1 MRTAYRCR
9 AYPDDAQQQVLN
21 RTFGC
26 VRVVWNQTLADRHAR
41 YQATGKGVS
50 YAATDAALTA
60 MKKTPELEW
69 LNEVSSVPLQQALR
83 HQHKAFEAFFAKRA
97 RYPRFKSRYARQSA
111 TYTRSG
117 FRMKGGALWLA
128 KTAAPVRFVWTWPG
142 IDVATLDPTSVTVA
156 RDPAGRWYVTF
167 HADMPDP
174 APLSSVGES
183 VGVDVGLKD
192 FAVLSTGEKI
202 GHPRDWER
210 HEKRLKRYQRK
221 LARCQKGSAN
231 RAKAKAKVARAHASI
246 ADARRDFLHKTS
258 TRLTR
263 EADVIAVEDL
273 AVKNMV
279 RNRSLARAISC
290 TGWTEFRAMLEYKA
304 ERYGRTVVAVDRWY
318 PSSKTC
324 SACGHLLASL
334 SLGTRHWTCPGC
346 GTRHD
351 RDINAAK
358 NILAAGLAAGAGNG
372 TDACGGGVRR
382 AGATRA
388 RSPVKQEPL
397 GVSPGIP
404 VL

>member
-9 AYPDDAQQQVLN
+9 AYPGDAQQEVLN

-26 VRVVWNQTLADRHAR
+26 VRVVWNRALAGRHAR
-41 YQATGKGVS
+41 CQATGKGVS

-97 RYPRFKSRYARQSA
+97 GYPGFKSRYARQSA
-111 TYTRSG
+111 TCTRSG

-128 KTAAPVRFVWTWPG
+128 KTAAP
-142 IDVATLDPTSVTVA
+142 
-156 RDPAGRWYVTF
+156 
-167 HADMPDP
+167 
-174 APLSSVGES
+174 
-183 VGVDVGLKD
+183 
-192 FAVLSTGEKI
+192 
-202 GHPRDWER
+202 
-210 HEKRLKRYQRK
+210 
-221 LARCQKGSAN
+221 
-231 RAKAKAKVARAHASI
+231 
-246 ADARRDFLHKTS
+246 
-258 TRLTR
+258 
-263 EADVIAVEDL
+263 
-273 AVKNMV
+273 
-279 RNRSLARAISC
+279 
-290 TGWTEFRAMLEYKA
+290 
-304 ERYGRTVVAVDRWY
+304 Y

-324 SACGHLLASL
+324 PACGHLPASL
-334 SLGTRHWTCPGC
+334 SPGTRHWTCPGC
-346 GTRHD
+346 GTRHV